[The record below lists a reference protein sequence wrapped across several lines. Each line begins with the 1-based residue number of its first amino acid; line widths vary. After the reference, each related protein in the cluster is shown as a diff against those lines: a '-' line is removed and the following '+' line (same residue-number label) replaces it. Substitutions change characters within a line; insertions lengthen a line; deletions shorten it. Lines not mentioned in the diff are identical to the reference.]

1 MPLNIVTD
9 PNPLRVDDGGA
20 VRVGNCRVLFELVV
34 SEFQRG
40 QTPEQI
46 VQSIDTLQ
54 LADVYGAIAFNL
66 RHRPDVEEWLREND
80 AQAQAIRKT
89 IEASQPQMIGMRE
102 RLLARGRAQ
111 EQEHASTAQ

>member
-9 PNPLRVDDGGA
+9 PNPLRVDEGGA

-46 VQSIDTLQ
+46 VQSFDTLQ
-54 LADVYGAIAFNL
+54 LADVYGAIAFYL
-66 RHRPDVEEWLREND
+66 RHRPEIEEWLREND

-102 RLLARGRAQ
+102 RLLARRRAQ